1 MNCSKCSWQTAKGQ
15 ESPLL
20 LKALNVPASRLGLL
34 FINVI
39 FHVVILCRYITNI
52 IFTTIFGMAE
62 VSLQSEC
69 CQPCWSCAGD
79 LRGNWFSLS
88 VYWTD
93 STKMNA
99 SEAVLQHCW
108 LLDALFLTQMIHFVL
123 QWHPLESRGVWI
135 GLKRKL
141 AHFPLCISQDH
152 ELPYFTAAWE
162 MAFSKMCIK

>member
-1 MNCSKCSWQTAKGQ
+1 MLRTSEAKLKQTTVYTDMKEGNYSPCQMANKRSISLYILDTRYKKRAGLITSITSEVRQHRTCRLAMTQSAVLQLLTRAGFQQTSMNCSKCSWQTAKGQ

-79 LRGNWFSLS
+79 LRGN
-88 VYWTD
+88 
-93 STKMNA
+93 
-99 SEAVLQHCW
+99 
-108 LLDALFLTQMIHFVL
+108 
-123 QWHPLESRGVWI
+123 
-135 GLKRKL
+135 
-141 AHFPLCISQDH
+141 
-152 ELPYFTAAWE
+152 
-162 MAFSKMCIK
+162 